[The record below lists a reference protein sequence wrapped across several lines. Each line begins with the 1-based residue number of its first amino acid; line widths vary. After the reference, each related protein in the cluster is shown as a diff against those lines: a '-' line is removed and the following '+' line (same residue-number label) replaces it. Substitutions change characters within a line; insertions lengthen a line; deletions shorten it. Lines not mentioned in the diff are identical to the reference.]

1 MHKST
6 LLLLLLF
13 LLLFGTKVDS
23 QTNGTLGNRFFNNWS
38 LSISGGPNI
47 FFGDLKE
54 NNILPATSPIN
65 EIRYA
70 GTISLNRQLSHVFM
84 LRGQFFFGQLA
95 GEKLNYKDGSPC
107 NQYFTSTI
115 FDLTLNTTI
124 NFSNLFLRYS
134 PKRFFFVYGTI
145 GAGAANWITKKRDI
159 TTNEIIATDGSW
171 STINPHI
178 VIPAGLGVYFSIKN
192 KVNLGLEWTVRC
204 LAIDRLDATVGG
216 IPYDIYSLLA
226 FNLTYNFDR
235 PSSNKLSPASPQKQI
250 GPPPPQPLLE
260 AEIAAEKQKEQAAKA
275 QAAYPKLPPPVP
287 VKDTIRPK
295 QPVLVPDTIP
305 IEEVLQVDTTEM
317 PAPVKG
323 ISNRVQVFAFKENT
337 FSADHIKEKFKLR
350 QIVMKEYSGG
360 WYRYTIGSFTDL
372 SEAKKLM
379 TELRTTKVIPDAFIA
394 KYINGKRASPAPPRT
409 VKHTK
414 YSKGKAYYHKPA
426 HKK

>member
-295 QPVLVPDTIP
+295 QSVLVPDTIP
-305 IEEVLQVDTTEM
+305 IEELLQVDTTEM

-323 ISNRVQVFAFKENT
+323 ISYRVQVFAFKENT
-337 FSADHIKEKFKLR
+337 FSADHIKEKFNLR
-350 QIVMKEYSGG
+350 QTVMKEYSGG

-379 TELRTTKVIPDAFIA
+379 TELRNTKVIPDAFIA

-414 YSKGKAYYHKPA
+414 
-426 HKK
+426 